1 MSIVLQRL
9 YSGGQ
14 IATTITTLVTGAA
27 NVKTLITEWSFCNV
41 DASAH
46 TLTVYLVR
54 SGGSPGLANILLPP
68 TTLQA
73 SETLPMPTGQV
84 LYAGDTLQADVDA
97 NSVITCPNITGYTV
111 PA

>member
-27 NVKTLITEWSFCNV
+27 NVKTLITEWSFCNT
-41 DASAH
+41 DTAAH

-54 SGGSPGLANILLPP
+54 SGGSPGAANTLLPA
-68 TTLQA
+68 TTLQGG
-73 SETLPMPTGQV
+73 ETLPMPTGQV
-84 LYAGDTLQADVDA
+84 LYEGDSLRADVDA
-97 NSVITCPNITGYTV
+97 NSVITCPNVTGYTV